1 VSALFAVLSIY
12 FLAGVAAV
20 ALYFASGGKQREL
33 KDKIDD
39 LALEARISRGMFE
52 IQPGESARLGRSL
65 LMWAARR
72 IPAPKLDTPRAGKLL
87 QTMQQ
92 AGYRK
97 TSALRVFQL
106 VRVGSAAGGAGLALI
121 AALCAGSLGASLMIW
136 LIAGAALGAF
146 APSYYI
152 GRRAHKRQE
161 AIARELSDV
170 LDLLVVCVEAGLGLH
185 EAIKVVGSEIE
196 QQGGVIGRE
205 LAMVSAEMAAGR
217 SLGEALRAF
226 ADRSAVEELKPLAS
240 TMIQSEQMGA
250 QIGPAL
256 RASSDSMRSSR
267 RLRAEEDAQ
276 KATIKILFPLVLFV
290 LPAMLIVIV
299 GPAVIQIIHTLNQ

>member
-1 VSALFAVLSIY
+1 MSPFFVISCIY
-12 FLAGVAAV
+12 FLAGTVAIG
-20 ALYFASGGKQREL
+20 LYFAFTGKRRAL

-39 LALEARISRGMFE
+39 LAIEARVSRGLFE

-72 IPAPKLDTPRAGKLL
+72 IPTPKLDTPRAGKLL
-87 QTMQQ
+87 QALQQ
-92 AGYRK
+92 AGYRR

-106 VRVGSAAGGAGLALI
+106 VRLGSVAGGAGLALI
-121 AALCAGSLGASLMIW
+121 AALFTGALGASLMIW

-146 APSYYI
+146 APSYCI
-152 GRRAHKRQE
+152 GRRARKRQE

-185 EAIKVVGSEIE
+185 EAIKVVGSELE
-196 QQGGVIGRE
+196 QQGAVIGRE
-205 LAMVSAEMAAGR
+205 LAIVSAEMSAGM
-217 SLGEALRAF
+217 SLGGALRAF
-226 ADRSAVEELKPLAS
+226 ADRTAVEELKPLAS
-240 TMIQSEQMGA
+240 TLIQSEQMGA

-299 GPAVIQIIHTLNQ
+299 GPAIIQIIHTLNQ